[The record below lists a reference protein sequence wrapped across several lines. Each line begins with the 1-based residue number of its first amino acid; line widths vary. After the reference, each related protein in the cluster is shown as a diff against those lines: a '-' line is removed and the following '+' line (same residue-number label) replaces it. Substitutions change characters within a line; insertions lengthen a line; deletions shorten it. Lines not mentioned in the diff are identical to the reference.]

1 MEIVKMITSRIPNK
15 TRKGFTLIEIII
27 VLTLIGILVGLGIPQ
42 YKSATK
48 RARETALK
56 ENLYIMR
63 TLINQYYTDKLKY
76 PATLYTLVEEGY
88 LKAIPED
95 PITRSSETWIEIPEM
110 LTEEDMMASVI
121 PGIYDVVSGS
131 DEIALDGTPYN
142 SW

>member
-1 MEIVKMITSRIPNK
+1 MISYTTQDK
-15 TRKGFTLIEIII
+15 TRKGFTLIELII
-27 VLTLIGILVGLGIPQ
+27 VISLIGILVGLGLPQ
-42 YKSATK
+42 YRSATK

-76 PATLYTLVEEGY
+76 PATLYSLVEEGY
-88 LKAIPED
+88 IRAIPED
-95 PITRSSETWIEIPEM
+95 PITRSTQSWVEIPEM
-110 LTEEDMMASVI
+110 LTEEDMMANVI

-131 DEIALDGTPYN
+131 NDIALDGTPYN

>member
-1 MEIVKMITSRIPNK
+1 MLSYINRDK
-15 TRKGFTLIEIII
+15 TQKGFTLIELII
-27 VLTLIGILVGLGIPQ
+27 VISLIGILVGLGIPQ
-42 YKSATK
+42 YRSATK

-88 LKAIPED
+88 LRTIPED
-95 PITRSSETWIEIPEM
+95 PITRSTETWVEIPEM
-110 LTEEDMMASVI
+110 LTEEDMIANVI

-131 DEIALDGTPYN
+131 NEIALDGTPYN

>member
-1 MEIVKMITSRIPNK
+1 MTSYITRKK
-15 TRKGFTLIEIII
+15 TQKGFTLIELII
-27 VLTLIGILVGLGIPQ
+27 VISLIGILVGLGLPQ
-42 YKSATK
+42 YRSATK

-88 LKAIPED
+88 LRTIPVD
-95 PITRSSETWIEIPEM
+95 PITRSAETWVEIPEM
-110 LTEEDMMASVI
+110 LTQEDMIANVI

-131 DEIALDGTPYN
+131 NEIALDGTPYN